1 MGLIGMG
8 GWDQCFVHG
17 QYMGRTIS
25 DILVKYVREHICPIY
40 DLNDIFGCFE
50 DMFGAL
56 TTIKISAAN
65 ERGICTERT
74 YKKKL

>member
-1 MGLIGMG
+1 MLRSCPI
-8 GWDQCFVHG
+8 HG
-17 QYMGRTIS
+17 PYTIS

-40 DLNDIFGCFE
+40 DLNDINPHLRGIFGCFE
-50 DMFGAL
+50 DMFDAL

-74 YKKKL
+74 YEKKL